1 MTYAP
6 LKHLHTKFRVIF
18 PPLKQEYSFL
28 IFLKTTVNSSK
39 TVALGLV
46 SSHLH
51 EALPFHDSY
60 QHFNFH
66 KRSSLLEW
74 GKKKMAVVAVC
85 LAGTRGVHRCYRCPP
100 RGSDKAVYFSPFHYF
115 FIWFFLSSAQEPC
128 LVVDVSACSSLIKAQ
143 EWFSR
148 SIYHWL
154 AFHVRR
160 KRGKHSQKRVGKTK

>member
-18 PPLKQEYSFL
+18 SPLKQEYSFL

-115 FIWFFLSSAQEPC
+115 FIWFFFVFSSGAMFSGWCKC
-128 LVVDVSACSSLIKAQ
+128 LFITDQGPKMIFQVHLPLI
-143 EWFSR
+143 
-148 SIYHWL
+148 SISCTEEE
-154 AFHVRR
+154 
-160 KRGKHSQKRVGKTK
+160 G